1 MEKKEEA
8 SRMLAESSDHSGM
21 PWWQKALAFVVGWKM
36 IDGFFGRDTAEA
48 NLPDGSEMGVGGAAA
63 HDEQPD
69 EVVSDGLTYI
79 PDAQIDEDLRQRI
92 AELDDD
98 VDDEID
104 ENDGYDGSPD
114 DGWNHHW
121 DDGAGFD
128 GDDIDD

>member
-8 SRMLAESSDHSGM
+8 SRMVAESSDHSGT

-48 NLPDGSEMGVGGAAA
+48 RLTDDSAEDDSAAA
-63 HDEQPD
+63 QTDQPN

-79 PDAQIDEDLRQRI
+79 PDAQIDEDLRRRI
-92 AELDDD
+92 AALDDD

-104 ENDGYDGSPD
+104 ENDGYDDSPD